1 MANIIDLLEAFDYVL
16 FPVWPVVFVMFLL
29 LAVRDIVRQ
38 KDAGFWI
45 QKAIVA
51 AVALMIMTAPLAG
64 LLV

>member
-1 MANIIDLLEAFDYVL
+1 MSNIIGLLEVINYVL
-16 FPVWPVVFVMFLL
+16 FPVWPVAFVMFLL

-38 KDAGFWI
+38 KDAGFWV

-51 AVALMIMTAPLAG
+51 ALALMIMMAPLTG

>member
-1 MANIIDLLEAFDYVL
+1 MANIIDLLEAINYVL

-38 KDAGFWI
+38 KDTGFWI

-51 AVALMIMTAPLAG
+51 ALALMIMTAPLAG